1 MQPVTKSMRTID
13 LKPNHGEMIKASETI
28 DIVGVDKLTLQDQR
42 IWNYLLENAHG
53 PELGDFDRD
62 FTIGLTPL
70 KAGHNSNDR
79 LEDSIERLMQ
89 TIARFRAPD
98 GSTVRFQLLGGNN
111 MGDPMR
117 PRGEMTYSF
126 DKRLIEVLRGSG
138 TFGKLELAVME
149 AFTSKYALALYEHM
163 SRKVNLKHVWM
174 AEYSVEEVRDILRVG
189 KDQLKAFGNLKQRA
203 LVPAIEEVNYWAR
216 FKLSVSY
223 KKRGQ
228 RVDKIIFAWTPKSGK
243 AVLEISEELKKS
255 KVGRQA
261 RRKRSVE
268 TVHVLE
274 TPETVDTN
282 ELPLEQ
288 R

>member
-1 MQPVTKSMRTID
+1 MVEPKKALRTID
-13 LKPNHGEMIKASETI
+13 LHPNEGEMIKATETI

-42 IWNYLLENAHG
+42 VWNYLLENAHG
-53 PELGDFDRD
+53 PELGEFDRD
-62 FTIGLTPL
+62 FTIDLTPL
-70 KAGHNSNDR
+70 RGGHNSNDR
-79 LEDSIERLMQ
+79 LEETIERLMQ
-89 TIARFRAPD
+89 TIARCRAHD
-98 GSTVRFQLLGGNN
+98 GSVVRFQLLGGNN

-126 DKRLIEVLRGSG
+126 DKRLIEVLQNSG
-138 TFGKLELAVME
+138 TFGKLELSVME

-174 AEYSVEEVRDILRVG
+174 AEYSVQEVRDILRVG

-216 FKLSVSY
+216 FKLAVSY

-228 RVDKIIFAWTPKSGK
+228 KVDKIVFNWTPKSGE
-243 AVLEISEELKKS
+243 AVHEIAEELKKS

-261 RRKRSVE
+261 RRRKAVE
-268 TVHVLE
+268 TIHIIE
-274 TPETVDTN
+274 TPDDMDDS
-282 ELPLEQ
+282 ELPLN
-288 R
+288 